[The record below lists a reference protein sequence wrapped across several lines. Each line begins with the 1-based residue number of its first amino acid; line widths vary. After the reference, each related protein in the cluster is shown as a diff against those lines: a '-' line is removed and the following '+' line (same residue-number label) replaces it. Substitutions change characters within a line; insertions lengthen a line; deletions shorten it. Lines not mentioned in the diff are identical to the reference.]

1 MGNQLKKSI
10 KNNKVIL
17 IPTDFSAV
25 AENAIVHGLEMA
37 QSLQYKACLLHV
49 YQNQPDTIYNKEDD
63 AYQHAVQELLKCK
76 SRYEQNYP
84 VKIETLIREGNL
96 FKVFN
101 MTAAEIKPGLMIMGT
116 HGKQGLQHL
125 FGSYALRVVLDS
137 PCSVMVVRDRPVNKY
152 YRRIVLPVNC
162 EVDPCQMTEWVLR
175 INKIHGPEIFLME
188 AIESHSDRSS
198 ITKGIAM
205 QIISSLKEE
214 KIACRLTR
222 AESSDNFFNQF
233 MAFSNANHADLI
245 ITMIRPAD
253 DSPGYNFS
261 DWNERLM
268 FNPDGIPVLF
278 IDRG

>member
-1 MGNQLKKSI
+1 
-10 KNNKVIL
+10 
-17 IPTDFSAV
+17 
-25 AENAIVHGLEMA
+25 
-37 QSLQYKACLLHV
+37 
-49 YQNQPDTIYNKEDD
+49 
-63 AYQHAVQELLKCK
+63 
-76 SRYEQNYP
+76 
-84 VKIETLIREGNL
+84 
-96 FKVFN
+96 
-101 MTAAEIKPGLMIMGT
+101 
-116 HGKQGLQHL
+116 
-125 FGSYALRVVLDS
+125 
-137 PCSVMVVRDRPVNKY
+137 
-152 YRRIVLPVNC
+152 
-162 EVDPCQMTEWVLR
+162 MTEWVLR